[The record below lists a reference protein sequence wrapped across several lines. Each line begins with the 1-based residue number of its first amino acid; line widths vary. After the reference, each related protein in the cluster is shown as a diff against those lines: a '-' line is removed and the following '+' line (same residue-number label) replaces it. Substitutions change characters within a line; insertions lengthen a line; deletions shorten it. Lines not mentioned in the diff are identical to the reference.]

1 MLVLFLNTSNF
12 HLPILQVHM
21 YLFNYVHFSFSCLA
35 ENEAV
40 KVRLDNRDVRE
51 CLGCTH
57 HKLPVLFF
65 RANESFGKKVR
76 TALKMVDPEQDPYY
90 DPDSKSKWLA
100 SIVSSGELW
109 LWIIISLISHFISHD

>member
-1 MLVLFLNTSNF
+1 MVLVDTSNV
-12 HLPILQVHM
+12 HLHITNFLSYHLILFIYSHF
-21 YLFNYVHFSFSCLA
+21 YFSFLA

-90 DPDSKSKWLA
+90 DPDSKSKCMTND
-100 SIVSSGELW
+100 IRVC
-109 LWIIISLISHFISHD
+109 

>member
-1 MLVLFLNTSNF
+1 MHT
-12 HLPILQVHM
+12 
-21 YLFNYVHFSFSCLA
+21 YLFIHAHFCFLRLA

-90 DPDSKSKWLA
+90 DPDSKSKCMTNDIRA
-100 SIVSSGELW
+100 C
-109 LWIIISLISHFISHD
+109 